1 MNTRYTWIQAHQEQ
15 HSVEKMVKALDVSRS
30 GYYAWRK
37 NPQSPRQRDNE
48 QLKQEI
54 AETFESSRKTYG
66 SPRVTQ
72 ALRQA
77 GRRVSRKRVAR
88 LMREE
93 GLRAWPKKRWK
104 VTTQS
109 KHRHPVAE
117 NSLGRD
123 FTATGPD
130 QKWAGDVTYMLTA
143 EGWLYLAVVLDLYS
157 RKVVGWSM
165 SSEMKTDLVLDALNM
180 AVADRKP
187 KPGLLFHS
195 DRGVQYA
202 AERFRARLKQLGMQQ
217 SMSRKGNCWDNAC
230 VESFFGTMKQ
240 EGCGILFKS
249 RQEARVCIFDYIAGF
264 YNPRRLHSTLGYL
277 SPDRFERRVA

>member
-1 MNTRYTWIQAHQEQ
+1 MSPRYVWIQTHQEQ
-15 HSVEKMVKALDVSRS
+15 HSVERMADVLDVSRS

-37 NPQSPRQRDNE
+37 NPQSLRQRENE
-48 QLKQEI
+48 QLKEEI
-54 AETFESSRKTYG
+54 AATFESSRKTYG
-66 SPRVTQ
+66 SPRVAQ
-72 ALRQA
+72 ALRQK
-77 GRRVSRKRVAR
+77 GRRIGRHRVAR

-93 GLRAWPKKRWK
+93 GLQARPKKRWK

-123 FTATGPD
+123 FTSAGPD
-130 QKWAGDVTYMLTA
+130 QKWAGDVTYILTA
-143 EGWLYLAVVLDLYS
+143 EGWLYLAVVLDLCS

-165 SSEMKTDLVLDALNM
+165 STEMRADLVIDALNM

-202 AERFRARLKQLGMQQ
+202 SERFRACLGELGIKQ

-249 RQEARVCIFDYIAGF
+249 RQEARICIFDYIAGF

-277 SPDRFERRVA
+277 SPDQFERRVA